1 MNRDQLFA
9 RATDPK
15 QYDSAGLDWPREGV
29 PSSPAM
35 QFFQRSLRPEL
46 GDLRGKSV
54 LDIGCGTG
62 LLCAL
67 FDELGARRAVGLEP
81 SARNAAAARRQF
93 PELEIV
99 EDSLQSAELSSRFDL
114 AVAVMSF
121 EHQPELGGAF
131 RRVHDLLVPAG
142 RFLLVVG
149 DKPFHLTPRFGLG
162 LEIHELPDGSALVAT
177 AYPFGTLHDVIR
189 PVSHY
194 LEAARAAGWNVLR
207 TLPLVPTRELIETD
221 AGWGAFEGRP
231 LAHLLVMEKLGTAT

>member
-1 MNRDQLFA
+1 VNRDQLFA

-15 QYDSAGLDWPREGV
+15 QYDAPGLDWPREGV

-35 QFFQRSLRPEL
+35 QFFQRSLRWEL

-62 LLCAL
+62 HFCELIE
-67 FDELGARRAVGLEP
+67 ELGARRVVGLEP
-81 SARNAAAARRQF
+81 SARNAAAARRRY
-93 PELEIV
+93 PGLELV
-99 EDSLQSAELSSRFDL
+99 EGSLQGAELPTRFDL

-121 EHQPELGGAF
+121 EHQPDLTGAF
-131 RRVHDLLVPAG
+131 RRVRDLVVPAG

-162 LEIHELPDGSALVAT
+162 LEVHEEPDGSALVAT

-189 PVSHY
+189 PLGHY
-194 LEAARAAGWNVLR
+194 VEAARAAGLTLLR
-207 TLPLVPTRELIETD
+207 TVPLVPTRDLIETD

-231 LAHLLVMEKLGTAT
+231 LAHLLILECPGL